1 MPQEPQVIRFAS
13 VRDMRQHERKPADT
27 REPDTREPENREPA
41 GPQGND
47 SLGCLL
53 AGLGAAVA
61 PLAWA
66 PKAFISVEGG
76 LEGHARDLSVLYVDL
91 PLIVLGGGLVPAVA
105 WALTRRWTHRRWAPV
120 LVAVAALA
128 LGIGGLLEWWTP
140 EHPAN
145 PGDGPGM

>member
-1 MPQEPQVIRFAS
+1 ME
-13 VRDMRQHERKPADT
+13 HEENPADA
-27 REPDTREPENREPA
+27 REPA
-41 GPQGND
+41 GQQAKGG
-47 SLGCLL
+47 LGCLL

-66 PKAFISVEGG
+66 PKAAISVDGG

-91 PLIVLGGGLVPAVA
+91 PLIVLGGALVPALA
-105 WALTRRWTHRRWAPV
+105 WALTRRWTHRPWAPA

-128 LGIGGLLEWWTP
+128 LGVAGLLEWWTP

-145 PGDGPGM
+145 PGDGPGI